1 MKQEITVLS
10 HSASGYQSPDIQICQ
25 YVCKETILQTSGI
38 TGKSMCLSIYLSK
51 SEQEVFDI

>member
-25 YVCKETILQTSGI
+25 YVCKETILQTSGLYEYEE
-38 TGKSMCLSIYLSK
+38 SPWD
-51 SEQEVFDI
+51 E